1 MLKPIIVFFPPQKN
15 PLWLLCV
22 CVCVCVCVYTQLSL
36 DPSLSGCLHET
47 PTTQHTNIV
56 QAQLNHRSPPLSQ
69 EFPPVSAQRILLT
82 PTKYEPSG
90 SAELQKKKKNKH
102 KKKVYIFPLIT

>member
-1 MLKPIIVFFPPQKN
+1 MDVQSNHCLFHQKKP
-15 PLWLLCV
+15 LRLLCV
-22 CVCVCVCVYTQLSL
+22 CVCTQLSL

-56 QAQLNHRSPPLSQ
+56 QAQLNHCSPPLSQ
-69 EFPPVSAQRILLT
+69 EFPPVSAHRILLT

-90 SAELQKKKKNKH
+90 SAGTQKNTKQNKTKQNKKN
-102 KKKVYIFPLIT
+102 VYIFPLIT